1 MPKSF
6 KEAFCSKDWWG
17 PLSEASHTVFLLLLD
32 GVRILALMGF
42 AEIVKHFFSLWGVP
56 AIAIGEFEIH
66 ASQILKNFDYV
77 LFVLFLLIQGWHL
90 VLGMVKS

>member
-6 KEAFCSKDWWG
+6 REAFSSKEWWE
-17 PLSEASHTVFLLLLD
+17 PLAKLSNTIFLLFLD

-42 AEIVKHFFSLWGVP
+42 AEIVKHFLNLWGVP
-56 AIAIGEFEIH
+56 PVTIGEFQIH

-90 VLGMVKS
+90 VVAMVKS